1 MNTRV
6 DTWFRVGYFG
16 RGRGA
21 KRGCANGNVVARAWC
36 QHVLIWSFLGKKIN
50 SLFIATSSSELVAF
64 GPVTVRS
71 GAGPRGEDT

>member
-1 MNTRV
+1 MTRAWTHGFGSV
-6 DTWFRVGYFG
+6 DGLG
-16 RGRGA
+16 PA

-50 SLFIATSSSELVAF
+50 SLFIATSSSELAAF